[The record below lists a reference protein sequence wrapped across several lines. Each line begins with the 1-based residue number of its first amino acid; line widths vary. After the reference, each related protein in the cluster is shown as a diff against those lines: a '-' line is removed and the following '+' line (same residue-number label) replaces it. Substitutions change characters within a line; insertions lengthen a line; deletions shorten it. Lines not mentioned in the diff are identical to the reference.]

1 MNSSTLL
8 SEKKPSKNTLFERNT
23 IKNLSSYIFTTS
35 RILQKRKKNL
45 NLKYRVTNSLRT
57 NDSINKT
64 EKETMNSNND
74 ESSFNN
80 SKHLKYKSQ
89 NISSY
94 IQLNTT
100 NNTSNFY
107 NESISTNPL
116 NLKNNYYSNI
126 DLEGK
131 KFLNKQNY
139 GKLLLF
145 NENIREERYQ
155 TYFNKILT
163 NEFYF
168 RKQNKLIKPKQIEIK
183 MYNYKINEKYLDTY
197 INTLKNY
204 TKKFILYTDKEKDI
218 NEKLILKK
226 TNLKLEVN
234 RLNQRLKKLLDIF
247 LYYLSIKKFLLH
259 VKNKSLSFCNFT
271 YEDIKEYLRD
281 EDKKE
286 LVLNFYKK
294 DDVIKRNSVIT
305 KKSSFPFSHKNSPR
319 RSQIINSPKKKVS
332 KRESDKNLIKN
343 LEDEPLNKPIFDS
356 VDSFFTIYDILN
368 NENTKLLIDYND
380 LIKEN
385 KKNRML
391 LSNLKI
397 DYEKFQKERENKLN
411 DEIKHILKE
420 KEILKNR
427 NEELIKERNYL
438 IKISNESEKKKEM
451 NKLIQNKIYIIYH
464 YINKNYKKYIIQEDF
479 LNKKNI
485 NLERLKFIEDIINK
499 LSIEKEI
506 FINKFP
512 NEYHNYRITKN
523 LKEKLRQFE
532 NKKKEDIEKAKKL
545 MEKVYEHNNKIIIL
559 PKHKVIEKFNFQKTK

>member
-1 MNSSTLL
+1 MIVLI
-8 SEKKPSKNTLFERNT
+8 LF
-23 IKNLSSYIFTTS
+23 
-35 RILQKRKKNL
+35 
-45 NLKYRVTNSLRT
+45 
-57 NDSINKT
+57 
-64 EKETMNSNND
+64 
-74 ESSFNN
+74 
-80 SKHLKYKSQ
+80 
-89 NISSY
+89 
-94 IQLNTT
+94 
-100 NNTSNFY
+100 
-107 NESISTNPL
+107 
-116 NLKNNYYSNI
+116 
-126 DLEGK
+126 
-131 KFLNKQNY
+131 
-139 GKLLLF
+139 LLF
-145 NENIREERYQ
+145 
-155 TYFNKILT
+155 
-163 NEFYF
+163 
-168 RKQNKLIKPKQIEIK
+168 
-183 MYNYKINEKYLDTY
+183 
-197 INTLKNY
+197 
-204 TKKFILYTDKEKDI
+204 
-218 NEKLILKK
+218 
-226 TNLKLEVN
+226 
-234 RLNQRLKKLLDIF
+234 
-247 LYYLSIKKFLLH
+247 
-259 VKNKSLSFCNFT
+259 
-271 YEDIKEYLRD
+271 
-281 EDKKE
+281 
-286 LVLNFYKK
+286 
-294 DDVIKRNSVIT
+294 
-305 KKSSFPFSHKNSPR
+305 
-319 RSQIINSPKKKVS
+319 
-332 KRESDKNLIKN
+332 
-343 LEDEPLNKPIFDS
+343 
-356 VDSFFTIYDILN
+356 IYDILN
-368 NENTKLLIDYND
+368 NENTKLLTDYND

-451 NKLIQNKIYIIYH
+451 NKIIQNKIYIIYH